1 MNKRTE
7 IIAGLLVLLIVIG
20 VPVGSV
26 MAKWA
31 GIGREPGTIDV
42 VLKQFERG
50 GFPREIHVKQ
60 GQPVRLRLTS
70 DDVTH
75 GFIIG
80 DLGLDAGVIHAG
92 KFKILEFVPEE
103 KGRFSYVCSI
113 RCSPLHSK
121 IRGYLVVE

>member
-7 IIAGLLVLLIVIG
+7 IIAGLLVVLIIVG
-20 VPVGSV
+20 VPLGSV
-26 MAKWA
+26 LAKWS
-31 GIGREPGTIDV
+31 GVGTEPGTIDV

-50 GFPREIHVKQ
+50 GFPREIRVKQ
-60 GQPVRLRLTS
+60 GQKVRLRLTS

-80 DLGLDAGVIHAG
+80 DLGIDAGVIHPG
-92 KFKILEFVPEE
+92 KYTIVEFVPEE
-103 KGRFSYVCSI
+103 KGEFSYVCSI